1 MYDFISLSALSLDE
15 VLALTSRIFK
25 QESTSPQLVF
35 LVELGFGDGSFCGG
49 RKTGKPGE
57 KPRNK
62 ARANNKLNPHK
73 VTPGRNGTWAGME
86 PGPQWWKAIAL
97 TTLASPLSKYYSHGG
112 SALGLH

>member
-73 VTPGRNGTWAGME
+73 VTPGRNGTWATVVEGNRSHHFGI
-86 PGPQWWKAIAL
+86 PTLQILQSWGLCFGI
-97 TTLASPLSKYYSHGG
+97 TLALST
-112 SALGLH
+112 